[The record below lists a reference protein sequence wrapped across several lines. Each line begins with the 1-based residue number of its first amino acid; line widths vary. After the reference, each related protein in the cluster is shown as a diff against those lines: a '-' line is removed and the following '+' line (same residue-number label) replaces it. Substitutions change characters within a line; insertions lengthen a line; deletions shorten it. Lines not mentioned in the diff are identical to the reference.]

1 MRPLTHLHLLPDPLL
16 SPARH
21 GWRSSLEPRHSG
33 APARRPE
40 TADTAA
46 QARARLA
53 PLLRAAAGV
62 DLSAPAEVATLR
74 AAGRDLT
81 ARLAAEGRL
90 SPALVISDDDPDV
103 VVVHTIAA
111 AWRALTPAGQAASR
125 VGEPGAASRWSR
137 KPARASR

>member
-1 MRPLTHLHLLPDPLL
+1 MRPLTHLLPDPLL

-21 GWRSSLEPRHSG
+21 GWRSSVQPRHSG
-33 APARRPE
+33 APLRRPE
-40 TADTAA
+40 TSDTAA

-53 PLLRAAAGV
+53 PLLRAAAEV
-62 DLSAPAEVATLR
+62 DFEAPAEVATLR
-74 AAGRDLT
+74 AAGRYIT

-90 SPALVISDDDPDV
+90 SPALVISDDDPAV

-125 VGEPGAASRWSR
+125 ADEVGASR
-137 KPARASR
+137 